1 MFTGIIEEMGIVE
14 KLDKQKNLC
23 VLNIRVNR
31 VLVGTKNGDSISING
46 VCLTVTGRKGKVLSF
61 DLMRE
66 TLFAT
71 TLRDLKPG
79 DAVNLERAMKAD
91 GRFGGHFVT
100 GHIDGIGTI
109 KNIVKLPNYVAF
121 EVTLDKKFMR
131 YLVAKGSVTL
141 DGISLTVGQVKKET
155 FIVHLIPMTLRL
167 TNFGQKKK
175 ADCLNVETDILARYL
190 LRK

>member
-14 KLDKQKNLC
+14 RLDKQKNLF
-23 VLNIRVNR
+23 VLNIKANK
-31 VLVGTKNGDSISING
+31 VLAGTKNGDSISING

-71 TLRDLKPG
+71 TLRDLKSG
-79 DAVNLERAMKAD
+79 DVVNLERAMKAD

-100 GHIDGIGTI
+100 GHIDGVGMI

-131 YLVAKGSVTL
+131 YLVAKGSVTIE
-141 DGISLTVGQVKKET
+141 GISLTVGQVKKET

-175 ADCLNVETDILARYL
+175 ADRLNVETDILARYL